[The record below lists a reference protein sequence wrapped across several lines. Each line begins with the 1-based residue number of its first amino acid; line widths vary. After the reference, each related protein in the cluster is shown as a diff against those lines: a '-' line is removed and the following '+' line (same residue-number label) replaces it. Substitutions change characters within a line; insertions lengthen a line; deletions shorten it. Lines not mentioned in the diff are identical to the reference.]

1 MSKRKLKPHT
11 PKDNSEKSEMQ
22 PLNKHL
28 KIDELSLDLGLPFST
43 SKRLGHSFFN
53 VSCLELSKNLLGK
66 YLIRKVVIEN
76 NKDVY
81 IACKIVEVEAYLGG
95 NEDSASHSFNYR
107 KTPKNEAMFMKC
119 GTAYVY
125 NIYGIYC
132 CLNITS
138 NETNG
143 SAVLLRAVETTQFG
157 ISLIKENRKFSPS
170 KKKDLKNLT
179 NGPSKLCQ
187 AMNIT
192 KNLFNKVDFTT
203 STDLWLQEDVTHST
217 DSTSKIE
224 EIKIM
229 SAKRIGIDYA
239 DQKAINNLYRF
250 YIKDNQ
256 FVSVKSKESIQIN

>member
-1 MSKRKLKPHT
+1 MPKRKLKT
-11 PKDNSEKSEMQ
+11 LTSKDNSKKSKTE

-28 KIDELSLDLGLPFST
+28 KLDESSLDLKLLFNT

-66 YLIRKVVIEN
+66 YLIRKVAVEN

-95 NEDSASHSFNYR
+95 NEDSASHSFNNKR
-107 KTPKNEAMFMKC
+107 TPKNEAMFMKC
-119 GTAYVY
+119 GTSYVY

-157 ISLIKENRKFSPS
+157 TSLIKENRKFSSS
-170 KKKDLKNLT
+170 KINDLKKLT

-187 AMNIT
+187 AMKIT
-192 KNLFNKVDFTT
+192 KDLFNKVDLTT

-250 YIKDNQ
+250 YIKDNP
-256 FVSVKSKESIQIN
+256 FVSVKSKESIQI